1 MRIQCGFNRRKSMSV
16 NLTAPSGFSASD
28 LVFND
33 SFTGSS
39 LNTKSWNTYVTSNA
53 AQGAPWFD
61 NGSGGSAMGDPGY
74 DAEYDM
80 PSQVSVNSGLT
91 LNAVQQSITAGGVT
105 YPFTSGVV
113 TTYGKVEFTG
123 GYLQISMKQPS
134 GDGAWP
140 ALWLLPGAGAGS
152 SGDNFEIDMQEGGMT
167 DGSANPNDVFSGT
180 LHDGSD
186 ATYNS
191 TVNAGVDLSAGFNTY
206 GIDWVPGQSI
216 TWYLNG
222 QQVGQVTSAQTTIPD
237 EPMELIMSNE
247 VANSSASGWHTTMD
261 GSTPNS
267 MPMQVADVQLYQNP
281 GSGETIMGSNVTGT
295 GSTGTG
301 TGSTGTGTGS
311 TGTDTL
317 PTVAIT
323 STGGTVTSRAQTV
336 AGTVDLADAGST
348 VNIYDG
354 TTQIGTATADSNGGW
369 TADVTLTN
377 RGANVVTA
385 TDANAAGTGT
395 SNSVRR
401 REDQGRL

>member
-1 MRIQCGFNRRKSMSV
+1 MSV

-295 GSTGTG
+295 GSTGAGTGSTGTG

-377 RGANVVTA
+377 RGANGVTA

-395 SNSVRR
+395 SNSVTYTVAR
-401 REDQGRL
+401 G

>member
-1 MRIQCGFNRRKSMSV
+1 MTSRQPVSSHNRSNASAGPIRRAELVVAAPAAKASTTMALAAKRAPERSRRSNCPLSRKSSTRPSV
-16 NLTAPSGFSASD
+16 AMTCWRSRRFGRLSGRIRHALPSFSQQRFDAPLRSAEEHHRR
-28 LVFND
+28 
-33 SFTGSS
+33 G
-39 LNTKSWNTYVTSNA
+39 
-53 AQGAPWFD
+53 Q
-61 NGSGGSAMGDPGY
+61 
-74 DAEYDM
+74 
-80 PSQVSVNSGLT
+80 
-91 LNAVQQSITAGGVT
+91 T
-105 YPFTSGVV
+105 YPFTSGAL
-113 TTYGKVEFTG
+113 TTYGKMEFTG

-140 ALWLLPGAGAGS
+140 ALWMLPGSGAGS

-167 DGSANPNDVFSGT
+167 AGSANPNDVFSYH

-281 GSGETIMGSNVTGT
+281 
-295 GSTGTG
+295 
-301 TGSTGTGTGS
+301 
-311 TGTDTL
+311 
-317 PTVAIT
+317 
-323 STGGTVTSRAQTV
+323 
-336 AGTVDLADAGST
+336 
-348 VNIYDG
+348 
-354 TTQIGTATADSNGGW
+354 
-369 TADVTLTN
+369 
-377 RGANVVTA
+377 
-385 TDANAAGTGT
+385 
-395 SNSVRR
+395 
-401 REDQGRL
+401 